1 MFGDW
6 QERRKGDPHKV
17 DRPDQILEDTY
28 VSTDLTGHEVAES
41 VEAMLS
47 DGGGSVSGTSGSSVT
62 SLGEEDTLVGVLEE
76 VISFDHEDS
85 DSVDVSGDEMF
96 VEVGD
101 ESEIRSRVHEFSG
114 ENKLKTYEIRHKFM
128 PKELKD
134 FKSEITIIDRSK
146 TGEAG
151 QGLDFVQEEFLKK
164 GMAAVK
170 MGKIV
175 GFDVF
180 QEGIRSSYHS
190 DHHNPTRRGKRFFK
204 WELEVKSSCLILMKN

>member
-1 MFGDW
+1 M
-6 QERRKGDPHKV
+6 
-17 DRPDQILEDTY
+17 
-28 VSTDLTGHEVAES
+28 TGYEVAGM

-62 SLGEEDTLVGVLEE
+62 SVGE
-76 VISFDHEDS
+76 DHEDS
-85 DSVDVSGDEMF
+85 VDVTGDEIF

-204 WELEVKSSCLILMKN
+204 WELEVKSSCLILMKNENFIRVGEMKDLGELDDDLLQIEEKGLSNLQHFYSNYVSGSESWT